1 MLTSNQCKQIV
12 SHLLIDC
19 QWEEEKPVLARGKI
33 AGTAIFFDRSKQT
46 ILPAFKNASFLD
58 NQHDFSPDEQSIFD
72 YYTVNTSLQVT
83 QPPSPAHCTT
93 CICRFH
99 TVCIRQPALSL
110 RIGKLLSLSDEQSQ
124 HDTSR
129 QYLSDYIEMVHGTLY
144 HHMST
149 LHSHEKNYSTTSPS
163 FGSVRCIRYLDAQL
177 QNRRCYQPHSQA
189 LHSTPT

>member
-58 NQHDFSPDEQSIFD
+58 NQHDFAPDEQSIFD

-124 HDTSR
+124 HNTSQ
-129 QYLSDYIEMVHGTLY
+129 QYLFAYIERFIAHCIIACVCYIYMKKLLNNQPILWIGL
-144 HHMST
+144 
-149 LHSHEKNYSTTSPS
+149 LHLLFGCATTKS
-163 FGSVRCIRYLDAQL
+163 
-177 QNRRCYQPHSQA
+177 A
-189 LHSTPT
+189 LLLTT